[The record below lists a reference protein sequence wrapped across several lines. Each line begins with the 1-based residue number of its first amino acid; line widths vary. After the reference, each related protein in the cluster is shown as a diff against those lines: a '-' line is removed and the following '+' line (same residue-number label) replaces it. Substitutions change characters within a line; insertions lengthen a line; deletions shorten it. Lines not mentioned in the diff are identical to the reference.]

1 MKIVKYLTKFLKA
14 KKKILAPKKRE
25 ILIFDKMGSKDC
37 RKYFR
42 KYSYDVLDVRGESIN
57 LFILL
62 KSLLKL
68 KLNFRAYIETYIE
81 TVKPNILLTFI
92 DSNQYFYSL
101 SRKYSKIKTVVL
113 QRGVKSHFNDLFA
126 FYKSFNIRD
135 KADLIFVAND
145 FYKKKFTTLSKG
157 KVVTAGYFKNNLYP
171 ISNKKKKREI
181 LLISTFRT
189 HPKDQ
194 IVYKNLPYKEY
205 IKNDSIFY
213 EWLNSFCNNKK
224 IKINILARTHSEK
237 EFEKEKNY
245 FKNFFYNAKIIY
257 ENKNPYKWIDKY
269 EYIIT
274 NDSTLGIENIAR
286 GGKSAFICNSPNIYP
301 FKTRKFGYN
310 ENLPENGPFWTY
322 KNNTKKFE
330 KILKY
335 LLHKDRKYWGKIKNK
350 VIKFDSD
357 NKIFQNEISKILN
370 HEKL

>member
-1 MKIVKYLTKFLKA
+1 MKIVKYLIKFLKA

-68 KLNFRAYIETYIE
+68 KLNFRAYLETYIE

-135 KADLIFVAND
+135 KTDLIFVAND
-145 FYKKKFTTLSKG
+145 FYKKKFATLSKG
-157 KVVTAGYFKNNLYP
+157 KVVTVGYFKNNLYP

-181 LLISTFRT
+181 L
-189 HPKDQ
+189 
-194 IVYKNLPYKEY
+194 
-205 IKNDSIFY
+205 
-213 EWLNSFCNNKK
+213 
-224 IKINILARTHSEK
+224 
-237 EFEKEKNY
+237 
-245 FKNFFYNAKIIY
+245 
-257 ENKNPYKWIDKY
+257 
-269 EYIIT
+269 
-274 NDSTLGIENIAR
+274 
-286 GGKSAFICNSPNIYP
+286 
-301 FKTRKFGYN
+301 
-310 ENLPENGPFWTY
+310 
-322 KNNTKKFE
+322 
-330 KILKY
+330 
-335 LLHKDRKYWGKIKNK
+335 
-350 VIKFDSD
+350 
-357 NKIFQNEISKILN
+357 
-370 HEKL
+370 